1 MRHTHATHALARGAE
16 LTTVRDNLRH
26 SSIAT
31 TSIYLHTDEVKRA
44 RQMGD
49 AFAARS

>member
-26 SSIAT
+26 VSLSA
-31 TSIYLHTDEVKRA
+31 TSIYLHGEEVKRA
-44 RQMGD
+44 RQLGK
-49 AFAARS
+49 ALAAR